1 MKKTPHPGH
10 YIRQWRKKRGLS
22 LRKLA
27 ARMEIEP
34 GVPLMS
40 HANLGRIEIGEQPY
54 TQDLMEA
61 LSDAL
66 GVSVPMLIEVNPEV
80 DGQVIDLMR
89 LLRDKD
95 PATVSA
101 FLMAL
106 PSRK

>member
-1 MKKTPHPGH
+1 MADRPLGKHFL
-10 YIRQWRKKRGLS
+10 RAWRKHRGLS
-22 LRKLA
+22 LRQLA
-27 ARMEIEP
+27 ERMEIEP

-40 HANLGRIEIGEQPY
+40 HANLGRIETGEQPY

-101 FLMAL
+101 FLLAL

>member
-1 MKKTPHPGH
+1 MKKAPHPGH

-40 HANLGRIEIGEQPY
+40 HANLGRIETGEQPY

-95 PATVSA
+95 PETVSA
-101 FLMAL
+101 FLLAL